1 MDVNLGLPAV
11 VHNSIDIL
19 QQVHPR
25 LPLTA
30 WGFQLGQPKYLGLE
44 IEFADSSCTQHGSF
58 ALMQD

>member
-30 WGFQLGQPKYLGLE
+30 WGISIWATKILRFGN
-44 IEFADSSCTQHGSF
+44 
-58 ALMQD
+58 